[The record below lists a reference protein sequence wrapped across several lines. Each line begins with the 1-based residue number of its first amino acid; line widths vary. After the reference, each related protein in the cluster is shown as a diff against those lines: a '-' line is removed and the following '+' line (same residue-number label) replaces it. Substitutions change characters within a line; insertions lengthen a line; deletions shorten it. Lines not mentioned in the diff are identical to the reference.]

1 MKIPHSDSCIC
12 ESCVEKKARG
22 KLKKPIHVRFPK
34 PSSSL
39 RERKPRTCAICKSE
53 TFFSLTVNDKPCC
66 AYCHGDR
73 ERRGKLL
80 EVEQERANRAFVS
93 NSTHREEF
101 LEALKTIEYYPVQ
114 IRYAISKFH
123 DKLSHPCYRTPDGR
137 LYSEAPKSSDKV
149 AVARKYRKYLI
160 KHFSEVLKITNVNGD
175 WWCCK
180 NRVDRADLRHYL
192 RITSIGGTR
201 GRNGSASAQ
210 GSGATTASTS
220 TV

>member
-34 PSSSL
+34 PASSL
-39 RERKPRTCAICKSE
+39 RERKPKTCAICKSE
-53 TFFSLTVNDKPCC
+53 TFFSQTVHDKPCC
-66 AYCHGDR
+66 ASCHGDL
-73 ERRGKLL
+73 ERRGKLP
-80 EVEQERANRAFVS
+80 EVGQDKANRAFVS
-93 NSTHREEF
+93 SNSTQREEF

-137 LYSEAPKSSDKV
+137 LYNEAPKSSDKV
-149 AVARKYRKYLI
+149 IVARKYRKYLI
-160 KHFSEVLKITNVNGD
+160 RRFSEVLKITNVNGD

-180 NRVDRADLRHYL
+180 NRFDRADLRHYI

-201 GRNGSASAQ
+201 GRNGGAQ
-210 GSGATTASTS
+210 GGGGASTS
-220 TV
+220 TA